1 MIRHLENAWQ
11 ENSFIG
17 VSRSNLISFL
27 RDHIIH
33 LGEYSLGRSTCSWDT
48 EIRESWNLK
57 HRLLPLNFQ
66 KSPQNLMTPRNLTSY
81 SITRLHTIIWK
92 YKMNEWIEITKCQ
105 HRLFLGNSS
114 IEQIVNLKVYN
125 LLNNC
130 RVLIR
135 LSETHNYH
143 RDCEENHFLSL
154 IISMHCTSKMMMK
167 IDNSQNTS

>member
-1 MIRHLENAWQ
+1 
-11 ENSFIG
+11 
-17 VSRSNLISFL
+17 
-27 RDHIIH
+27 
-33 LGEYSLGRSTCSWDT
+33 
-48 EIRESWNLK
+48 
-57 HRLLPLNFQ
+57 
-66 KSPQNLMTPRNLTSY
+66 
-81 SITRLHTIIWK
+81 
-92 YKMNEWIEITKCQ
+92 MNEWIEITKCQ

-135 LSETHNYH
+135 LSETHNHH

-167 IDNSQNTS
+167 IDNSQNTSNINLGLFSLGTFWPKLNLV